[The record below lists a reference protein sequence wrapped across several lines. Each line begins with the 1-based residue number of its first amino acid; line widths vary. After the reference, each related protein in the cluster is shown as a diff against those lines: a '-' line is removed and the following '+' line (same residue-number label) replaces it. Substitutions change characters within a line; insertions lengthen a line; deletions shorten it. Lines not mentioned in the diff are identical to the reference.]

1 MNASSLYISGVNRS
15 VYRSRFTLNA
25 LLHFFF
31 VYLRPDV
38 NASTLSFFLVT
49 PVQRIARYPLLL
61 QTIQKHTDTH
71 HPAYSLLEHTA
82 HTTVQLN
89 CRINEYKRF
98 REVGEDLT

>member
-1 MNASSLYISGVNRS
+1 M
-15 VYRSRFTLNA
+15 
-25 LLHFFF
+25 
-31 VYLRPDV
+31 
-38 NASTLSFFLVT
+38 

-61 QTIQKHTDTH
+61 QTIQKHTDPQ

-98 REVGEDLT
+98 REVGKDLTSILDNIYSINTVSLCQHGQLLVLSIMKVYYIPRLCIPFPLH